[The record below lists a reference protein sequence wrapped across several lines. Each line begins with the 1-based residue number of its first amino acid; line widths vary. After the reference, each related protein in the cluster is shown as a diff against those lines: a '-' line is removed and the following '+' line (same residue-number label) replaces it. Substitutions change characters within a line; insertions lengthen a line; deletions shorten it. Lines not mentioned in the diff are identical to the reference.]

1 MTLPAFTPSV
11 DRTVEGIILGK
22 LGEIERDHGVC
33 ILFAVESGS
42 WAWGF
47 PSPYCDY
54 DVRFVYAHAPDWYLS
69 LKPGRDVIELPMEGD
84 WDING
89 WEIRKALNLLLT
101 PNPVLLE
108 WLSSPIRSRWDDQV
122 CVAFGEARAR
132 HCRNFAHG
140 QWDRYVRGRAEVNEK
155 TYSHSLRPA
164 IAIHL
169 VRTRPGTT
177 PPMALEGL
185 PMPPGPVAEIDG
197 LLRLKAKATETG
209 VGAKCGAIEAYFLE
223 QIDWAASADEADP
236 RLMPDAEARFRA
248 SVEGE
253 RA

>member
-22 LGEIERDHGVC
+22 LGEIERDCDLLAAG
-33 ILFAVESGS
+33 SGS
-42 WAWGF
+42 RAWGL
-47 PSPYCDY
+47 PSPDS
-54 DVRFVYAHAPDWYLS
+54 DVRFAYAYGPDGFLS
-69 LKPGRDVIELPMEGD
+69 LKPGRDVIEGD
-84 WDING
+84 WDI
-89 WEIRKALNLLLT
+89 RTALDLPLT
-101 PNPVLLE
+101 PNPVLLD
-108 WLSSPIRSRWDDQV
+108 WLSGPIRSRWDDPV
-122 CVAFGEARAR
+122 CAAFGEARAR

-169 VRTRPGTT
+169 VRTRPGAT

-236 RLMPDAEARFRA
+236 RLMPDAEVLFRA
-248 SVEGE
+248 SVKGE